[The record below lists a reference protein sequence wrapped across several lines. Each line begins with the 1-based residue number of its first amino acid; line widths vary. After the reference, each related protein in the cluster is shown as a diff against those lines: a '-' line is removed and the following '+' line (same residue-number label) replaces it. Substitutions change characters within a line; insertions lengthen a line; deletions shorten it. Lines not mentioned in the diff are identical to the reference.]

1 MSERSQSDA
10 EPAAP
15 DAEVSRFSL
24 WFLRSVLF
32 VATAVVLAFAMQAI
46 VSLLDDDT
54 LADLPA
60 TTTPTG
66 LGIDEAVDP
75 VETAVSGTS
84 ADEQAELDAF
94 VDEAIVFIEEARRRD
109 FLERPDVEL
118 VDVDTMTRIVLDDL
132 ESELAADP
140 EGSAASLAFA
150 RSIGFFGPDDDMLDV
165 YEVFVSGGVLG
176 VYFPSSDRLL
186 VRSNGEL
193 TLSAKATVVHE
204 LVHAFDDQHF
214 DLDRPE
220 LRADGDAAWAFTAA
234 VEGSAT
240 VIEDLWRDSLS
251 AAEQARLAAEEAAFE
266 VGDIFSLDVGFLLY
280 QTAVYDHGNTWLNQR
295 IAEEGISA
303 IDNAVAHP
311 AASSEAVIEAPGTV
325 DLSIVDVPFPDVD
338 GEVLWQGSGGQALIE
353 AITVA
358 VGGTPDTASGWGGDA
373 LSVYRDSG
381 GRECLRWT
389 IAMDTPRDRKEL
401 RAGLDRWAAVVG
413 ADLSEIGDWSRIDRC
428 A

>member
-1 MSERSQSDA
+1 MSDRSQSDA

-66 LGIDEAVDP
+66 LGIEEAVDP
-75 VETAVSGTS
+75 VETAASETS

-220 LRADGDAAWAFTAA
+220 LSVDGDAAWAFTAA

-266 VGDIFSLDVGFLLY
+266 VGELFSLDVGFLLY

-303 IDNAVAHP
+303 IDDAIAHP

-338 GEVLWQGSGGQALIE
+338 GEVMWQGSGGQALIE

-381 GRECLRWT
+381 DRECLRWT
-389 IAMDTPRDRKEL
+389 IAMDTPRDHKEL
-401 RAGLDRWAAVVG
+401 RVGLDQWAAVVG

>member
-32 VATAVVLAFAMQAI
+32 VATAVVLAFAVQAI
-46 VSLLDDDT
+46 VSLLDDDM

-75 VETAVSGTS
+75 VEAAASETS

-176 VYFPSSDRLL
+176 VYFPSTDRLL

-204 LVHAFDDQHF
+204 L
-214 DLDRPE
+214 
-220 LRADGDAAWAFTAA
+220 
-234 VEGSAT
+234 
-240 VIEDLWRDSLS
+240 SL
-251 AAEQARLAAEEAAFE
+251 
-266 VGDIFSLDVGFLLY
+266 I
-280 QTAVYDHGNTWLNQR
+280 H
-295 IAEEGISA
+295 I
-303 IDNAVAHP
+303 
-311 AASSEAVIEAPGTV
+311 
-325 DLSIVDVPFPDVD
+325 
-338 GEVLWQGSGGQALIE
+338 
-353 AITVA
+353 
-358 VGGTPDTASGWGGDA
+358 
-373 LSVYRDSG
+373 
-381 GRECLRWT
+381 
-389 IAMDTPRDRKEL
+389 
-401 RAGLDRWAAVVG
+401 
-413 ADLSEIGDWSRIDRC
+413 
-428 A
+428 

>member
-1 MSERSQSDA
+1 MSERPNSDT
-10 EPAAP
+10 EPAATK
-15 DAEVSRFSL
+15 AEVSRFSL
-24 WFLRSVLF
+24 WFLRSVLV
-32 VATAVVLAFAMQAI
+32 VATAVVLAFAVQAI
-46 VSLLDDDT
+46 VSLLDDGK

-60 TTTPTG
+60 TN
-66 LGIDEAVDP
+66 
-75 VETAVSGTS
+75 

-118 VDVDTMTRIVLDDL
+118 VDVHTMTRIVLDDL
-132 ESELAADP
+132 ESGLAADP

-150 RSIGFFGPDDDMLDV
+150 RSLGFFGPDDDMLDV

-214 DLDRPE
+214 DLDRPA
-220 LRADGDAAWAFTAA
+220 LSADGDAAWAFTAA

-240 VIEDLWRDSLS
+240 VVEDLWRDSLS
-251 AAEQARLAAEEAAFE
+251 AAEQTRLAAEEAAFE
-266 VGDIFSLDVGFLLY
+266 VGDIFSLDFGFLLY
-280 QTAVYDHGNTWLNQR
+280 ETAVYDYGNTWLNQR
-295 IAEEGISA
+295 ITEEGISA
-303 IDNAVAHP
+303 IDDAVANP

-338 GEVLWQGSGGQALIE
+338 GEILWQGSGGQALIE

-358 VGGTPDTASGWGGDA
+358 VGGTADTASGWGGDA

-389 IAMDTPRDRKEL
+389 IAMDTPRDREEL
-401 RAGLDRWAAVVG
+401 RADLDRWAAGVG
-413 ADLSEIGDWSRIDRC
+413 ADISEIGDWFRIDRC

>member
-1 MSERSQSDA
+1 M
-10 EPAAP
+10 
-15 DAEVSRFSL
+15 
-24 WFLRSVLF
+24 
-32 VATAVVLAFAMQAI
+32 
-46 VSLLDDDT
+46 
-54 LADLPA
+54 
-60 TTTPTG
+60 
-66 LGIDEAVDP
+66 
-75 VETAVSGTS
+75 
-84 ADEQAELDAF
+84 
-94 VDEAIVFIEEARRRD
+94 
-109 FLERPDVEL
+109 
-118 VDVDTMTRIVLDDL
+118 
-132 ESELAADP
+132 
-140 EGSAASLAFA
+140 
-150 RSIGFFGPDDDMLDV
+150 
-165 YEVFVSGGVLG
+165 
-176 VYFPSSDRLL
+176 
-186 VRSNGEL
+186 
-193 TLSAKATVVHE
+193 
-204 LVHAFDDQHF
+204 
-214 DLDRPE
+214 
-220 LRADGDAAWAFTAA
+220 
-234 VEGSAT
+234 
-240 VIEDLWRDSLS
+240 IEDLWRDSLS

-303 IDNAVAHP
+303 IDDAVAHP

-401 RAGLDRWAAVVG
+401 RAGLDQWAAVVG

>member
-1 MSERSQSDA
+1 MSERPNSGA
-10 EPAAP
+10 EPAAAE
-15 DAEVSRFSL
+15 AEVSPFSL
-24 WFLRSVLF
+24 WFLRGVL
-32 VATAVVLAFAMQAI
+32 VAAAAVVLAFAVQAV
-46 VSLLDDDT
+46 VSLLDDDE
-54 LADLPA
+54 AAELPA
-60 TTTPTG
+60 TTTPTALG
-66 LGIDEAVDP
+66 LDEAADS
-75 VETAVSGTS
+75 VEAGASETS
-84 ADEQAELDAF
+84 TDEQTDLDAF
-94 VDEAIVFIEEARRRD
+94 VDEAIAFIEETRRRN
-109 FLERPDVEL
+109 FLDRPDVEL

-150 RSIGFFGPDDDMLDV
+150 RSVGFFGPDDGFLDV

-193 TLSAKATVVHE
+193 TLLAKATVVHE

-214 DLDRPE
+214 GLDRPE
-220 LRADGDAAWAFTAA
+220 LSTDGDAAWAFTAA

-251 AAEQARLAAEEAAFE
+251 AADQAELAAEEAVFE
-266 VGDIFSLDVGFLLY
+266 VGDIFSLDFGFLLY
-280 QTAVYDHGNTWLNQR
+280 QTAVYDYGNTWLNGR

-303 IDNAVAHP
+303 VDDAVANP
-311 AASSEAVIEAPGTV
+311 AVSSEAVIELPGTV
-325 DLSIVDVPFPDVD
+325 DPAIIDVSFPDVD

-353 AITVA
+353 AITFA

-373 LSVYRDSG
+373 LSVYRDPG
-381 GRECLRWT
+381 GRECLRWD
-389 IAMDTPRDRKEL
+389 IVMDTPRDLDEL
-401 RAGLDRWAAVVG
+401 DEGIAGWVAEAA
-413 ADLSEIGDWSRIDRC
+413 ADGKIIGDLLRIDRC

>member
-1 MSERSQSDA
+1 MSDRSQSDA

-24 WFLRSVLF
+24 WFLRSVLV
-32 VATAVVLAFAMQAI
+32 VATAVVLAFAVQAI

-66 LGIDEAVDP
+66 LGIDEATDS
-75 VETAVSGTS
+75 VEPGASDTP

-94 VDEAIVFIEEARRRD
+94 VDEAIAFIEKARRRD

-204 LVHAFDDQHF
+204 LGHAFDDQHF

-220 LRADGDAAWAFTAA
+220 LSADGDAAWAFTAA

-280 QTAVYDHGNTWLNQR
+280 QTAVYDHGNTWLNRR
-295 IAEEGISA
+295 ISEEGISA
-303 IDNAVAHP
+303 IDDAVANP
-311 AASSEAVIEAPGTV
+311 AASSEAVIEAPQTV

-401 RAGLDRWAAVVG
+401 RAGLDQWAAVVG